1 MGYTHYWKAQDDV
14 DDAAYT
20 AALKD
25 IAKIVK
31 SKAKILA
38 GPFGEKG
45 TLPKTTGGIAFN
57 GIEDDSHETFDLP
70 ASAGQLE
77 DFSFCKTARKP
88 YDIVVV
94 AALTRLAEVP
104 GISISSDGNAAE
116 WKNGVSLAEK
126 VLGKKFKNPMTGE
139 DEVKKPKEKSK
150 LKLVKS
156 YVEKIQ
162 AYLGDEIEAKY
173 EEVSAAKKIP
183 SYTDELYKK
192 EFKFPKTNINE
203 TATHSYGN
211 NGAKI
216 VISLFPEWTKEEHL
230 AAAAKHEKD
239 ADKMDEQWAKLRD
252 DAHQKTFG
260 KPAEFHDYKIS
271 GIGRSEYPEEMKDKL
286 RELAQGAT
294 KARAL
299 SYAHATA
306 AKLVNRIK
314 YKVRKPVN

>member
-1 MGYTHYWKAQDDV
+1 MGYTHYWKSQDNV

-31 SKAKILA
+31 NKAKILA

-104 GISISSDGNAAE
+104 GISISSDGDATE
-116 WKNGVSLAEK
+116 WKNGISLAEK
-126 VLGKKFKNPMTGE
+126 VLGRKLKNPMAPGAE
-139 DEVKKPKEKSK
+139 EEKPAPKAKAK

-156 YVEKIQ
+156 YLEKIQ
-162 AYLGDEIEAKY
+162 AHLDEDEDEDEHEPSEDDAFFSPCGPLGSKTHLSVNNKSIG
-173 EEVSAAKKIP
+173 
-183 SYTDELYKK
+183 
-192 EFKFPKTNINE
+192 EFKSDRDAQKALVDWINKNKFYPNIWYVSD
-203 TATHSYGN
+203 HGN
-211 NGAKI
+211 VHPHELDSDLAKQI
-216 VISLFPEWTKEEHL
+216 
-230 AAAAKHEKD
+230 
-239 ADKMDEQWAKLRD
+239 KM
-252 DAHQKTFG
+252 
-260 KPAEFHDYKIS
+260 
-271 GIGRSEYPEEMKDKL
+271 
-286 RELAQGAT
+286 
-294 KARAL
+294 
-299 SYAHATA
+299 
-306 AKLVNRIK
+306 
-314 YKVRKPVN
+314 